1 MLKVSS
7 VDLPQQ
13 IAWSWLW
20 CQAFPTL
27 LPTGLYYDDVSGV
40 NNEDEDKTND
50 HWLKPLLVH
59 LALEQILLWNNHPA
73 DRTGDHNKDRGD
85 THPSNENM
93 TAVANN
99 HDDTVKSDDVLMG
112 NKSLG
117 YGEITPKTVTE
128 LMLLCRRHAMI
139 DETSGR
145 RNNNRLESV
154 VDLGSGSGRV
164 LLAAYLASS
173 TVHRAV
179 GLELVPALHQQA
191 MSHLARYNDARS
203 LADSM
208 STDIHFFCCDFT
220 APHAEEWIRDADV
233 LFVHGTVFDQELR
246 DWIQHMAE
254 SPLCQSGTFFC
265 MITHPLSLSR
275 KKTPSGYQY
284 DNSGH
289 HEIMFETLVTQQ
301 MAMDWG
307 HATVF
312 IQRKL

>member
-1 MLKVSS
+1 MLKGSS

-13 IAWSWLW
+13 VAWCWLW

-27 LPTGLYYDDVSGV
+27 LPTGLYDDDVSGL

-50 HWLKPLLVH
+50 HWFKPLLVP
-59 LALEQILLWNNHPA
+59 LALEQILLWNHPA
-73 DRTGDHNKDRGD
+73 DRAGDHNNKARGD
-85 THPSNENM
+85 THPSNENR
-93 TAVANN
+93 TAVTNN

-128 LMLLCRRHAMI
+128 LMLLCRHHAMI
-139 DETSGR
+139 ETSGR
-145 RNNNRLESV
+145 RNYRLESV

-164 LLAAYLASS
+164 LLAACLSLS
-173 TVHRAV
+173 TVRRAV

-191 MSHLARYNDARS
+191 MSHLASYNDARS
-203 LADSM
+203 LADLM

-220 APHAEEWIRDADV
+220 APHAEEWIRDADIMI
-233 LFVHGTVFDQELR
+233 VHGTVFDQELHG
-246 DWIQHMAE
+246 WIQQMAE

-265 MITHPLSLSR
+265 MVTHPLSLSS
-275 KKTPSGYQY
+275 KKTSSSGYQY
-284 DNSGH
+284 ANSGH